1 MSIQLRILLHSVAIS
16 LYKFL
21 LVNRRRLG
29 QHPDGRNE
37 VEPCGRA
44 QSTRKRLSSDS

>member
-1 MSIQLRILLHSVAIS
+1 MSIQLRLLLHSVAIS
-16 LYKFL
+16 LDKFL

-44 QSTRKRLSSDS
+44 QSTP